1 MAFSSRNLTELGMEG
16 EEDEEEPRREIRFFE
31 GIDFFGA
38 IDRKLDRER
47 KEKKNTVEDKA

>member
-1 MAFSSRNLTELGMEG
+1 MEG
-16 EEDEEEPRREIRFFE
+16 EEDEEEPRPEIRFFE
-31 GIDFFGA
+31 GIDFFGT